1 MVWYTCSASPHH
13 AVSGATSW
21 RAQQLKGVYQYKGL
35 TKSILGSLYTVASV
49 VRARYYLNCLGTY
62 LQCDKNFMECTIVTN
77 KWYQTL
83 ENERKWKKS
92 NLEVF
97 ECLSNALG
105 NVFWL
110 FLTYV
115 PTYLVLLYNVPF
127 LGQFWTPLHTL
138 KRDVINGRSLSLN
151 LYRNVFL
158 IKKKWTYKCA

>member
-110 FLTYV
+110 FLTYL
-115 PTYLVLLYNVPF
+115 PTLSYSITSLFGGYLEPPLPTLL
-127 LGQFWTPLHTL
+127 W
-138 KRDVINGRSLSLN
+138 DVINERSFRDYSHLL
-151 LYRNVFL
+151 V
-158 IKKKWTYKCA
+158 